1 MNYNDEICSRI
12 SLMKFTGTYAPKIT
26 ASTVIKYIWIN
37 QNFAQR
43 YSQNNTH
50 KNALSIKI

>member
-1 MNYNDEICSRI
+1 MMNRRI
-12 SLMKFTGTYAPKIT
+12 ALMKFTGTYAPKIT

-50 KNALSIKI
+50 NNALSIKI

>member
-12 SLMKFTGTYAPKIT
+12 SLMKFTGTYTPKIS
-26 ASTVIKYIWIN
+26 ASDLIKYIWID
-37 QNFAQR
+37 QSFAQR

-50 KNALSIKI
+50 NNVLSIKI